1 MRGTQGLELMDPA
14 PDPAKNRA
22 RLIAGGGDVLLLS
35 MRRLADHVGYC
46 MDYEFEDIICEVTGA
61 DLVEADNLSALEL
74 SRRAYKLTRF
84 ATASRSL
91 ARALSPPP
99 SMVPLERNYELF
111 FPVFNHTHE
120 LYALATIPNWRKRCR
135 YAACF
140 VSEVWLHLLPR
151 YLLEQ
156 LADFDHIFL
165 GVYHCVEE
173 VARITGRPCS
183 YLPLAVD
190 VLRFSPAPQFPARVI
205 DVYNIGRRSQVTHQ
219 ALMRAARAREI
230 FYCYDTVA
238 ASGIDQKQ
246 RTFRVQDTGE
256 HRLQLANMLQHTR
269 YFFANRA
276 RINEPG
282 YTRGRDEMSGR
293 FYEGAAAGVVMIGEA
308 PHLDAFA
315 HQFDWTDAVIHVP
328 FDSPDIMQILARLD
342 ADPRHLASIRRNNI
356 IFAALRHDWLHRL
369 LTVFEA
375 FHLPPTPA
383 MLLRQQRLQALAG
396 LPETAWPAEAKRLG
410 IPQVSEQRSP
420 MFSVIVPTH
429 NRAGMVGSA
438 LRSVAAQTFRDYEV
452 IVVDDGSTDSTRQYL
467 ESVRDPR
474 CRFIRNERCFGVST
488 ARNRGIAAATGQ
500 WITFLDDDD
509 ELRPQ
514 ALAALYERLTSS
526 PNLDFLWGGRLVH
539 EIDSAGRYIALR
551 EDDWNGVPTT
561 VSGSSFLSLVL
572 RIATNSAFT
581 IRRSVL
587 QALGGFDEQLR
598 VSEDRDL
605 FITLAEHGYVGA
617 AVPQR
622 LMDVGE
628 SSASLS
634 RSVGGQAGATIDL
647 QVINKHRE
655 YLYRPEHH
663 EFLDSYLVA
672 VFAGFL
678 RAGNRNPAMQILG
691 ELRRRRA
698 LKLGVLRQY
707 LRHAPEF
714 RAVKALFRYEAIRRI
729 VNRLGKSR

>member
-1 MRGTQGLELMDPA
+1 MAVASNPA
-14 PDPAKNRA
+14 PSGA
-22 RLIAGGGDVLLLS
+22 RLIPGGGEVLLLS
-35 MRRLADHVGYC
+35 MRRLADQVGYC
-46 MDYEFEDIICEVTGA
+46 MDYEFEDVICEATGA
-61 DLVEADNLSALEL
+61 DLVEADDLSSLEL

-84 ATASRSL
+84 ATGSRSL
-91 ARALSPPP
+91 ARAISPQP
-99 SMVPLERNYELF
+99 SIVPLERNYELF
-111 FPVFNHTHE
+111 FPIFNHTHE

-165 GVYHCVEE
+165 GVHHCVEE
-173 VARITGRPCS
+173 VGRITGRPCS

-190 VLRFSPAPQFPARVI
+190 VLRFSPVPQFPTRVI
-205 DVYNIGRRSQVTHQ
+205 DVYNIGRRSQVTHR
-219 ALMRAARAREI
+219 ALLRAARAREI

-246 RTFRVQDTGE
+246 RTFRVQDTAE

-293 FYEGAAAGVVMIGEA
+293 FYEGAAAGAVMIGE
-308 PHLDAFA
+308 PPRLDAFA
-315 HQFDWTDAVIHVP
+315 QQFDWPDAVIHVP
-328 FDSPDIMQILARLD
+328 FDSPDIMQILAELD
-342 ADPRHLASIRRNNI
+342 TNPQQLARIRRNNVVH
-356 IFAALRHDWLHRL
+356 AALRHDWSHRL
-369 LTVFEA
+369 RTVFDT
-375 FHLPPTPA
+375 FHLLPTPA
-383 MLLRQQRLQALAG
+383 MHLREQRLQELASMHQS
-396 LPETAWPAEAKRLG
+396 AWPAEPADSR
-410 IPQVSEQRSP
+410 IAPASVQASP
-420 MFSVIVPTH
+420 VFSVIVPTH
-429 NRAGMVGSA
+429 NRAAIVGRA
-438 LRSVAAQTFRDYEV
+438 LASIAAQTFRDYEI
-452 IVVDDGSTDSTRQYL
+452 IVVDDGSKDSTPEYL
-467 ESVRDPR
+467 ETMRGPR
-474 CRFIRNERCFGVST
+474 CQVIRNERSLGVSA
-488 ARNRGIAAATGQ
+488 ARNRGIAVATGQ
-500 WITFLDDDD
+500 WIAFLDDDD
-509 ELRPQ
+509 ELRPE
-514 ALAALYERLTSS
+514 ALAALYDRLTTW

-551 EDDWNGVPTT
+551 EDDWNGVPST
-561 VSGSSFLSLVL
+561 VSGSSFLDLVL

-581 IRRSVL
+581 IRRTVL

-605 FITLAEHGYVGA
+605 FIALAKHGYVGA
-617 AVPQR
+617 AVPQH

-628 SSASLS
+628 TGTSLS
-634 RSVGGQAGATIDL
+634 RSVGGQGGAAIDL

-655 YLYRPEHH
+655 YLYRPEHQQ
-663 EFLDSYLVA
+663 FLDSYLVA

-678 RAGNRNPAMQILG
+678 RAGNRTSAMKILG
-691 ELRRRRA
+691 ELWRRRA
-698 LKLGVLRQY
+698 LNLGVLRQY

-714 RAVKALFRYEAIRRI
+714 RAVKALFRYEAIRRFA
-729 VNRLGKSR
+729 NRLGKSQPS